1 MKFKDGVKINGIK
14 PELTLAIIIAD
25 GVYKDHNYSL
35 VITSVTDSKH
45 SRTSLHYVGFAFD
58 LRTRNVSKID
68 LPLIQKD
75 LQEALTD
82 EFIVILEKDHFHIAF
97 RPKHKS

>member
-14 PELTLAIIIAD
+14 PELTIGIIIANS
-25 GVYKDHNYSL
+25 VYKDHNYDL
-35 VITSVTDSKH
+35 VITSVTDGKH

-58 LRTRNVSKID
+58 TRTRNVSKID

-75 LQEALTD
+75 LQEALAD
-82 EFIVILEKDHFHIAF
+82 EFDVVLEKDHFHIEF
-97 RPKHKS
+97 QPKR

>member
-1 MKFKDGVKINGIK
+1 MQFKDGVKINGIK

-58 LRTRNVSKID
+58 LRIRNIPKKE
-68 LPLIQKD
+68 LLLIQKD
-75 LQEALTD
+75 LQDALTD
-82 EFIVILEKDHFHIAF
+82 EFDVVLEKDHFHIEF
-97 RPKHKS
+97 QPKR